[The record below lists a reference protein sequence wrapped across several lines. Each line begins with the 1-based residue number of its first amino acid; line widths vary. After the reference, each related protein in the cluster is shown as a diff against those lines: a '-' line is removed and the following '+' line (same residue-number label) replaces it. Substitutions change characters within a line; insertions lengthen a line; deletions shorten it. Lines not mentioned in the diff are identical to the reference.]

1 MISKSLEQAFNEQ
14 VREEMSSFYI
24 YLAMAAYFEAN
35 HFGGMAKWM
44 QAQAK
49 EEMAHAMKF
58 YGQIMERGGTVVLQA
73 LPQPPKEWASPAA
86 AFTTALD
93 HERHISKCIHTL
105 MEKATAEKDFAASGF
120 LQWFV
125 NEQVEEEAHVEP
137 IVHRLGL
144 IKDNL
149 GALFMLDRELG
160 MRQ

>member
-1 MISKSLEQAFNEQ
+1 MISKSLEQAFNDQ
-14 VREEMSSFYI
+14 LREELSSFYI
-24 YLAMAAYFEAN
+24 YLAMAAYFEAS
-35 HFGGMAKWM
+35 HYPGMAKWM

-58 YGQIMERGGTVVLQA
+58 FGQIMERGGTVVLQA

-86 AFTTALD
+86 AFAAAYE
-93 HERHISKCIHTL
+93 HEKHITKCIQTL
-105 MEKATAEKDFAASGF
+105 VEKAMAEKDFAATGF
-120 LQWFV
+120 LQWFIG
-125 NEQVEEEAHVEP
+125 EQVEEEAHVEP

-149 GALFMLDRELG
+149 AALYQLDHQLG